1 MLALDAWQKE
11 LEMVEAEAKAEGVP
25 QPDIDQM
32 VNKAVDARFN
42 MEKRIAEAEVHML
55 EVSEKRTT
63 EKATELFERYKEEL
77 SKAKK
82 NDKDEDAENERDKK
96 PKKAGE
102 KDKDTSAKGTEPK
115 TYMFD
120 PFQLMESLGFKERIM
135 SMSYDTLRLMSE
147 RNPIIAA
154 IINTRIHQIT
164 AFSRP
169 PKDDFDIGFEIKM
182 REDYEK
188 PGKQETAK
196 EKELSDLIESTGLPG
211 VIEEEERDSFD
222 QFLSKEVRDTLT
234 YDQMCFEMVP
244 GRNGKP
250 VAFYAIDASTIR
262 FATTPRI
269 LQRIAGYGTEQLK
282 EMWKKEMMQ
291 TQQGT
296 NEDRRPKPQ
305 DVRYVQVISG
315 KVMNTYDETEM
326 AFGIR
331 NPRTSIAHNS
341 YGVGELEILIS
352 VITSHLWAEEYNK
365 RFFSTGSAP
374 KGFIHFESTQGVGVP
389 QEQLNAFRRQW
400 HAQVTGVWNAWRTP
414 IISSPAKM
422 QYTNLQMSNRQMEF
436 TNWIEYLIKLMC
448 AVYLIDPA
456 EINFDLKGAAG
467 QQGPMFES
475 PSEQKLKMS
484 RDRGLK
490 PLVRFF
496 ESEINKNIL
505 YQLDPRFEFQFVGLD
520 SKSEKDIQELR
531 IKSLEK
537 YKILDEI
544 RAEEDLP
551 PLGEEKGGDL
561 IMDSSYIQYRIQ
573 KDQAAQMAG
582 MGGMGGPSP
591 EGQYAFGAEENP
603 GEGGEMAEQGPEGAA
618 GGPSRMGEFDETM
631 NQLAL
636 KRGAPAEGER
646 PDSRNT
652 KRLGELDEIIANMKK
667 MKGGEEEPKK
677 KKNLRKSRRNSNR
690 VGADF
695 GGII

>member
-1 MLALDAWQKE
+1 MILAYDTWMDE
-11 LEMVEAEAKAEGVP
+11 LKKMEAEEKADPSLEGLVE
-25 QPDIDQM
+25 
-32 VNKAVDARFN
+32 KAVSERFN
-42 MEKRIAEAEVHML
+42 LEKRIVQAEANIL
-55 EVSEKRTT
+55 EVSERRTT
-63 EKATELFERYKEEL
+63 EKAKELLERYKEEL

-82 NDKDEDAENERDKK
+82 DEDDDEEENK
-96 PKKAGE
+96 PKKGKDKDGKDKDG
-102 KDKDTSAKGTEPK
+102 KDKDTGPKGTEPK

-169 PKDDFDIGFEIKM
+169 PKDDFDIGFELKM
-182 REDYEK
+182 REDYAK
-188 PGKQETAK
+188 PGKEDTRK
-196 EKELSDLIESTGLPG
+196 EKELSDMIESTGLPG
-211 VIEEEERDSFD
+211 IIEEEERDTFD

-282 EMWKKEMMQ
+282 QMWKREMMQ
-291 TQQGT
+291 VQQGT
-296 NEDRRPKPQ
+296 GERRSPKPQ

-374 KGFIHFESTQGVGVP
+374 KGFIHFESTQGIGVP

-505 YQLDPRFEFQFVGLD
+505 YQVDPRYEFQFVGLD

-537 YKILDEI
+537 YKVLDEV

-551 PLGEEKGGDL
+551 PLTPELGGDL

-573 KDQAAQMAG
+573 KMQMASQAA
-582 MGGMGGPSP
+582 MGGMGGAPDF
-591 EGQYAFGAEENP
+591 GQEEP
-603 GEGGEMAEQGPEGAA
+603 GETGEQGPEGEA
-618 GGPSRMGEFDETM
+618 GGPSRFGEFDNTM
-631 NQLAL
+631 SKLAL
-636 KRGAPAEGER
+636 ERNSPPEGER
-646 PDSRNT
+646 PESRNS
-652 KRLGELDEIIANMKK
+652 KRLSELDEIIASMKK
-667 MKGGEEEPKK
+667 TKGGEEEEEKPKK
-677 KKNLRKSRRNSNR
+677 KLKKSRRVSNTLGYPYGR
-690 VGADF
+690 
-695 GGII
+695 I